1 MPIDEIPN
9 FDKQFM
15 ARLVMDL
22 YGIEGDISPLV
33 SYEDQNALIKTPGA
47 KYVLKIANQKWPHE
61 FLQAQTD
68 VLEYLRINAPDLTFP
83 GVIPTLEGNTITHVK
98 GFAVRL
104 LTYLEG
110 DLLTNTPRT
119 PEIYQDIGRF
129 LGQFSKV
136 MQNYSPESVEGSDD
150 LWKLDN
156 VMACKAYLSD
166 VADEDVRDQF
176 ERLYKYYAKNILPR
190 LPRLRKAVIH
200 SDANEQNFLVD
211 PREPTKIAGLIDFGE
226 LQYGSQINDLAITLA
241 YGLLGENDVAMA
253 SAKIIEG
260 YDREFKLEEEEREI
274 LYYLMAMR
282 LVTTITM
289 SCHNA
294 KLQPDNKYRLV
305 TQKPARVL
313 LRQLEEE
320 KYILA

>member
-1 MPIDEIPN
+1 
-9 FDKQFM
+9 M
-15 ARLVMDL
+15 ARIVMDL
-22 YGIEGDISPLV
+22 YGIEGEVSPLV
-33 SYEDQNALIKTPGA
+33 SYEDQNALIKAPGA
-47 KYVLKIANQKWPHE
+47 KYVLKIANKKWSQQ

-68 VLEYLRINAPDLTFP
+68 VLEYLKINAPDLAFP
-83 GVIPTLEGNTITHVK
+83 SVIPTLEGSTITHVK

-119 PEIYQDIGRF
+119 PEIYQDVGRF
-129 LGQFSKV
+129 LGQFSKA
-136 MQNYSPESVEGSDD
+136 MQHYSPDSVEGSDE

-166 VADEDVRDQF
+166 VADEEARKQF
-176 ERLYKYYAKNILPR
+176 ERLYTYYEKNILPR
-190 LPRLRKAVIH
+190 LPGLRKAVIH

-211 PREPTKIAGLIDFGE
+211 PREPTKISGLIDFGE
-226 LQYGSQINDLAITLA
+226 LQYGSQINELAITLA
-241 YGLLGENDVAMA
+241 YGLLGESNVAMA
-253 SAKIIEG
+253 SSKMIEG
-260 YDREFKLEEEEREI
+260 YDREFKLEKEEREI

-289 SCHNA
+289 SFHNA
-294 KLQPDNKYRLV
+294 KLQPDNKYLLV

-313 LRQLEEE
+313 LRQLEEQ
-320 KYILA
+320 KYIRPLK